1 MNFKKI
7 VTSFFILI
15 FILSAAVQYNDPDPL
30 VWIAIYG
37 LAALACL
44 SVLINKTPH
53 YYVFFVMAV
62 GYLIS
67 AYLQWP
73 PQFEGFVFEEVAMHS
88 LNIELARESGGLVI
102 CALGMVIMGWFSKK

>member
-7 VTSFFILI
+7 ITALLLAIYLLFAYFQL
-15 FILSAAVQYNDPDPL
+15 NDPDPERW
-30 VWIAIYG
+30 VPIYG

-44 SVLINKTPH
+44 SVLIDRKPH
-53 YYVFFVMAV
+53 YYVFWVMSI
-62 GYLIS
+62 GYLVA

-73 PQFEGFVFEEVAMHS
+73 PQFEGFLFGEMAMRS

-102 CALGMVIMGWFSKK
+102 CAAGMGLMGWFAK